1 LVAVSTADPSL
12 TGSLLVDN
20 SAFSRLQQSNL
31 PPDRAAEVRM
41 AMRERRLFVCLP
53 FLLEA
58 GYSARNHREHVTLID
73 GLRALPA
80 AALDADSES
89 RALAAQRQL
98 AALGHHR
105 LPPPDLILAALAEA
119 NGTGVL
125 HYDRDFDLIAEH
137 TDLRFESVWLASAG
151 SL

>member
-1 LVAVSTADPSL
+1 MSAADL
-12 TGSLLVDN
+12 QRAGLLLIDN
-20 SAFSRLQQSNL
+20 SAFSRLQQSGL
-31 PPDRAAEVRM
+31 PTDRAAEVRQ
-41 AMRERRLFVCLP
+41 AMRERQLLVCLP

-58 GYSARNHREHVTLID
+58 GYSARNHREHIILLD
-73 GLRALPA
+73 GLEVLPTA
-80 AALDADSES
+80 AIGLGIEA

-105 LPPPDLILAALAEA
+105 MPPPDLILAALAEA
-119 NGTGVL
+119 NGAGVL

-137 TDLRFESVWLASAG
+137 TDLRFESIWLAPPG

>member
-1 LVAVSTADPSL
+1 MSTADPSL

>member
-1 LVAVSTADPSL
+1 VSTADSSL
-12 TGSLLVDN
+12 TGSLLIDN
-20 SAFSRLQQSNL
+20 SAFSRLQQSNI
-31 PPDRAAEVRM
+31 PPERAAEVRM
-41 AMRERRLFVCLP
+41 AMRERRLLVCLP

-58 GYSARNHREHVTLID
+58 GYSARNHREHVTLLD
-73 GLRALPA
+73 GLHALPA

-105 LPPPDLILAALAEA
+105 MPPPDLILAALAEA
-119 NGTGVL
+119 NGAGVL

-137 TDLRFESVWLASAG
+137 TDLRFESVWLASPG

>member
-1 LVAVSTADPSL
+1 VSTVDPL
-12 TGSLLVDN
+12 QTGLLLLDN
-20 SAFSRLQQSNL
+20 SAFSRLQQSSL
-31 PPDRAAEVRM
+31 PPDRAEEVRL
-41 AMRERRLFVCLP
+41 AMRERRLLVCLP

-58 GYSARNHREHVTLID
+58 GYSARDHREHVTLLD

-89 RALAAQRQL
+89 RALGAQRQL

-105 LPPPDLILAALAEA
+105 MPPPDLILAALAEA
-119 NGTGVL
+119 TGAGVL
-125 HYDRDFDLIAEH
+125 HYDRDFDLIAKH
-137 TDLRFESVWLASAG
+137 TDLRFESVWLAPPG

>member
-1 LVAVSTADPSL
+1 VSTVDPL
-12 TGSLLVDN
+12 QTASLLLDK
-20 SAFSRLQQSNL
+20 SAFSRLQQSSL
-31 PPDRAAEVRM
+31 PPDRAEEVRL
-41 AMRERRLFVCLP
+41 AMRERRLLVCLP

-58 GYSARNHREHVTLID
+58 GYSARNHREHINLLD

-89 RALAAQRQL
+89 RALVAQRQL

-105 LPPPDLILAALAEA
+105 MPPPDLILAALAEA
-119 NGTGVL
+119 TGAGVL

-137 TDLRFESVWLASAG
+137 TDLRFESVWLAPPG